1 MRALNCI
8 EYGLELQVNS
18 GHFSSISI
26 VDSLAFCH
34 AACVAE
40 PHCARFSY
48 YKSGS
53 CVLADSYAIPRAHSY
68 SVASGALECDEHRGA
83 NDMRAHRWSDMPA
96 AYFDATMRATM
107 PRLPVVFIAA
117 DIANGLGPDPAT
129 EDSSGSGSG
138 RSMKKSCSA
147 ERVMGVVGR
156 YNWDPGSSQQVPVFI
171 LFLSYALAQSCYC
184 LLACLMAGLLAG
196 LLAHVSS
203 LPCHTR
209 HHPPNI

>member
-1 MRALNCI
+1 
-8 EYGLELQVNS
+8 
-18 GHFSSISI
+18 
-26 VDSLAFCH
+26 
-34 AACVAE
+34 
-40 PHCARFSY
+40 
-48 YKSGS
+48 
-53 CVLADSYAIPRAHSY
+53 
-68 SVASGALECDEHRGA
+68 
-83 NDMRAHRWSDMPA
+83 MRAHRWSDMPA

-184 LLACLMAGLLAG
+184 LLACLLAGLLAG